1 MSITNKYK
9 LTSANWCK
17 FDSKQCQIVITH
29 EIIGINPL
37 NTVQFTNASVET
49 MAPQFTMEERN
60 FLMLG
65 YAREKGSR
73 DFMPRLLNEFAVKF
87 PNTRVPHM
95 NTVRK
100 HFDKQVSL
108 GTINNVNS
116 VKSPGVTHSGRRK
129 TVNTN
134 LVRNNVRNILDQDSV
149 KELGDRATSPVSTAR
164 KNSLRISKSSW
175 SRICCDIK
183 YHPYKPIR
191 RQELKQLDLARRVN
205 FCQWISNLTD
215 NQLGNFLFSDE
226 ANFELNGCVNSQN
239 VRRYA
244 PLKSSDPMNGGRPDH
259 FVVIETIASP
269 KV

>member
-1 MSITNKYK
+1 
-9 LTSANWCK
+9 
-17 FDSKQCQIVITH
+17 
-29 EIIGINPL
+29 
-37 NTVQFTNASVET
+37 
-49 MAPQFTMEERN
+49 
-60 FLMLG
+60 MLG

-87 PNTRVPHM
+87 PNTRVPHV

-100 HFDKQVSL
+100 LFDKQVSL

-164 KNSLRISKSSW
+164 RNSLRISKSSW

-259 FVVIETIASP
+259 FVVIKTIASP